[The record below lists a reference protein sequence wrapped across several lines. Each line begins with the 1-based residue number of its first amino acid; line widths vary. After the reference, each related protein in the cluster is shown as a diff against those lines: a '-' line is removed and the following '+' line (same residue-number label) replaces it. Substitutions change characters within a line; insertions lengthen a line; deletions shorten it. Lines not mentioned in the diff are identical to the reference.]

1 MVFSIS
7 SKVEATL
14 LFMVPL
20 KSLAQDS
27 TDVCTLPENPIFR
40 IKINCLLREGSS
52 LIMDIV
58 IDLQVL
64 GFSALSRAPLLE
76 VKASIYFWL
85 MYN

>member
-1 MVFSIS
+1 MF
-7 SKVEATL
+7 T
-14 LFMVPL
+14 
-20 KSLAQDS
+20 
-27 TDVCTLPENPIFR
+27 
-40 IKINCLLREGSS
+40 CLLREGSS

-85 MYN
+85 MYNWHAVSSLAGAGYLYVQYVP

>member
-1 MVFSIS
+1 MF
-7 SKVEATL
+7 T
-14 LFMVPL
+14 
-20 KSLAQDS
+20 
-27 TDVCTLPENPIFR
+27 
-40 IKINCLLREGSS
+40 CLLREGSS